1 MKKIV
6 FAVLTGLALFATC
19 ALRAENGPLLV
30 RVRGVYIDP
39 ADKSDANAAAHI
51 PADAIT
57 VDTKTIP
64 EVDFTYFFTKNFAA
78 ELILTYPQELDVYLA
93 GDKIGSF
100 KALPP
105 TLTAQ
110 WHFLPDGPVDP
121 YIGAGV
127 NLTLISS
134 VDLAGGTLDLEQQ
147 QRRRR
152 GSARPRHQGR
162 PEVGHQP
169 RREVRPDQRR
179 REGGRRTISTVHV
192 DPWLLGGAS
201 ATGSRSE
208 ARLWGS

>member
-6 FAVLTGLALFATC
+6 FAVLAGVALFATC
-19 ALRAENGPLLV
+19 ALRAENGPLLI
-30 RVRGVYIDP
+30 RVRGVHIDP
-39 ADKSDANAAAHI
+39 SDKSDANSGANI

-78 ELILTYPQELDVYLA
+78 ELILTYPQELDVNLA
-93 GDKIGSF
+93 GVNIGSF

-134 VDLAGGTLDLEQQ
+134 VDLAGGTLDLDSSSIGLAGQLGLDIRVTPKWVINLDAKYVQ
-147 QRRRR
+147 ISSDVKA
-152 GSARPRHQGR
+152 GSAR
-162 PEVGHQP
+162 
-169 RREVRPDQRR
+169 
-179 REGGRRTISTVHV
+179 ISAVQL
-192 DPWLLGGAS
+192 DPWLLGAGV
-201 ATGSRSE
+201 GYRC
-208 ARLWGS
+208 